1 MYLIANPCPIVEI
14 KMPDLSVSCW
24 IAVFVWVLISVRA
37 VYAKRHRFQRGTSRL
52 DNASAQYLSAS
63 AQASDLRYA
72 FDASTAEVV
81 RRIEDWNTENTTY
94 VLTIYAR
101 NSSGEYFVF
110 RSDSERSSIKHLSQ
124 ELAKVVL
131 R

>member
-1 MYLIANPCPIVEI
+1 MH
-14 KMPDLSVSCW
+14 DLSVSCW
-24 IAVFVWVLISVRA
+24 IAVFVWMLIGVRA
-37 VYAKRHRFQRGTSRL
+37 VYANRHRFQLGTSRL

-63 AQASDLRYA
+63 AHASDPRYA

-81 RRIEDWNTENTTY
+81 SRIEDGNTENTTY

-101 NSSGEYFVF
+101 NPVGEYFVF
-110 RSDSERSSIKHLSQ
+110 WSDGERFSIKHLSQ